1 MTLFPADKARKG
13 RQLWFALISV
23 AMGGLILLGYVL
35 WSVYNET
42 WKEAESTARIYAEV
56 FEVRLDTALRRVDA
70 DLQAIVAQVP
80 VDALERH
87 NVPAF
92 REQIEQELNRHQVAF
107 PEVAGFRIVDANGDL
122 FYLTG
127 GGVFAN
133 LVDREYFAELQNSEV
148 RGSIFSQVLVSRI
161 TGKQVLVVA
170 RAIRSKDGH
179 FLGVVSAPL
188 DLGYF
193 ERILKSIPLG
203 PGGALAVRRL
213 DNHALVIRQPPAP
226 EQINQ
231 VLQSTNPLVKNLLSG
246 ERSGTVRQVAQT
258 DGVQRIYAYRAL
270 ESFPFYVVAG
280 LSNADV
286 NGDWQRR
293 AMIMGGLGLV
303 LFLVLSL
310 VLIWLFRNQEA
321 EFSAADRLRQNQ
333 EQLREAQR
341 LARVGSWEL
350 DLVSGKLLWS
360 DELFHIFEQDPA
372 IAVASYELFLQIVHP
387 DDRLRVDKAYR
398 DSIANRTPYEI
409 EHRLVMADGRIKV
422 ILECGETYYG
432 EDGSALRSIG
442 TAQDISS
449 IRQMESQMQLLG
461 VAFKH
466 SGEAILI
473 SDQANNI
480 VTVNP
485 AFTVL
490 TGYEEAEA
498 IGKNPRFLSAGRN
511 TPEDYEAMWQSIR
524 SKGFWQGEIW
534 DRRKDG
540 AIYPKWMSI
549 SVIRSDEGEIRYHIA
564 HFTDISAERAAEE
577 KLHHIAHHDSLTGL
591 PNRFSLSGRIHQA
604 LALARRDGGRVA
616 LLFIDLDRFK
626 VVNDTLG
633 HHVGDQLLIEVA
645 RRLQESVRDSDVVAR
660 LGGDEFVIMLT
671 GIEHSTSVAM
681 VAEKIVLTVG
691 SPYVIE
697 EHDLYTSPS
706 IGIAIFPTDGGNG
719 DTLMKNADA
728 AMYHA
733 KSAGRNNF
741 QFFDAKMN
749 EAAVERLN
757 MEHSL
762 RQALAREEFCLHF
775 QPILDVASGKVV
787 EVEALIRWMHP
798 QQGMI
803 PPGKFIGIAEETGLI
818 QPLGEWVFWAACRQ
832 LADFNAAGVVDVK
845 MGINISAMQMR
856 NGNLPILARGAIE
869 AMGIKPQDLIFEI
882 TESVAMHRPDE
893 TVALLDLLHDMGI
906 GLAID
911 DFGTGYSSLSYLKM
925 FPIDHLKLDR
935 SFVEEIGQDG
945 DSSAICDATIGL
957 AHNLGLKLVA
967 EGVETEAQF
976 AYLRQRGC
984 DLVQGYL
991 FSRPVPAM
999 DVISFIRQRNG

>member
-231 VLQSTNPLVKNLLSG
+231 VLQSTNPLVQNLLSG

-286 NGDWQRR
+286 NADWQRR

-303 LFLVLSL
+303 LFLALSL

-350 DLVSGKLLWS
+350 DLMSGKLLWS

-511 TPEDYEAMWQSIR
+511 TPEDYEAMWQSIKI
-524 SKGFWQGEIW
+524 KGFWQGEIW

-697 EHDLYTSPS
+697 GHDLYTSPS

-733 KSAGRNNF
+733 TSAGRNNF

-762 RQALAREEFCLHF
+762 RQALARDEFCLHF

-882 TESVAMHRPDE
+882 TESVAMQRPDE

-984 DLVQGYL
+984 DLVQGFL

>member
-1 MTLFPADKARKG
+1 MTLFPAGNARKG
-13 RQLWFALISV
+13 RQLWFALVSV

-35 WSVYNET
+35 WSVQNET
-42 WKEAESTARIYAEV
+42 WKEAESTARIYAEL

-70 DLQAIVAQVP
+70 DLQSIVAQVP
-80 VDALERH
+80 VEALERR

-92 REQIEQELNRHQVAF
+92 REQLEQELNRHQLAF
-107 PEVAGFRIVDANGDL
+107 PEVAGFRIVDANGDVL
-122 FYLTG
+122 YLAG

-133 LVDREYFAELQNSEV
+133 LIDREYFVTLQNNEA
-148 RGSIFSQVLVSRI
+148 RGLIFSPVLVSRV

-170 RAIRSKDGH
+170 RSIRAEDGR

-193 ERILKSIPLG
+193 ERILKTIPLG
-203 PGGALAVRRL
+203 HGGALAVRRL
-213 DNHALVIRQPPAP
+213 DDHALVMRQPPVP
-226 EQINQ
+226 EQVNQ
-231 VLQSTNPLVKNLLSG
+231 LLRSTNPIVQNLLRG
-246 ERSGTVRQVAQT
+246 ERVGTLRQAAQT

-286 NGDWQRR
+286 NADWQRR
-293 AMIMGGLGLV
+293 AVIMGGLGLV
-303 LFLVLSL
+303 LFMALSL

-341 LARVGSWEL
+341 LARVGSWEM
-350 DLVSGKLLWS
+350 DLVSRKLVWS

-372 IAVASYELFLQIVHP
+372 TTVASYELFLQIVHP
-387 DDRLRVDKAYR
+387 DDRSRVDKAYR
-398 DSIANRTPYEI
+398 DSVANRTPYEI
-409 EHRLVMADGRIKV
+409 EHRLIMPDGRVKV
-422 ILECGETYYG
+422 VLECGETHYAANG
-432 EDGSALRSIG
+432 TALRSIG

-473 SDQANNI
+473 SDQENNI

-485 AFTVL
+485 AFTAL
-490 TGYEEAEA
+490 TGYEQAEA

-511 TPEDYEAMWQSIR
+511 TPEDYKAMWQSIR

-540 AIYPKWMSI
+540 AIYPKWMSV
-549 SVIRSDEGEIRYHIA
+549 SVIRGDEGEIRYHIA

-604 LALARRDGGRVA
+604 LALARRDGRRVA

-633 HHVGDQLLIEVA
+633 HHIGDELLIEVA

-697 EHDLYTSPS
+697 GHDLYTSPS
-706 IGIAIFPTDGGNG
+706 IGIAIFPTDGGDG

-741 QFFDAKMN
+741 QFFDAMMN
-749 EAAVERLN
+749 EAALDRLTI
-757 MEHSL
+757 EHSL
-762 RQALAREEFCLHF
+762 RQALTREEFCLYF
-775 QPILDVASGKVV
+775 QPIIDVVSGRVV
-787 EVEALIRWMHP
+787 EVEALVRWMHP

-832 LADFNAAGVVDVK
+832 LADFKTAGVVDVK

-869 AMGIKPQDLIFEI
+869 AMNLRPQDLMFEI
-882 TESVAMHRPDE
+882 TESVAMQRPDE
-893 TVALLDLLHDMGI
+893 TVAVLDLLHDMGV

-967 EGVETEAQF
+967 EGVETEEQF

-984 DLVQGYL
+984 DLVQGFL
-991 FSRPVPAM
+991 FSRPVPAAE
-999 DVISFIRQRNG
+999 VISFIRQRNG